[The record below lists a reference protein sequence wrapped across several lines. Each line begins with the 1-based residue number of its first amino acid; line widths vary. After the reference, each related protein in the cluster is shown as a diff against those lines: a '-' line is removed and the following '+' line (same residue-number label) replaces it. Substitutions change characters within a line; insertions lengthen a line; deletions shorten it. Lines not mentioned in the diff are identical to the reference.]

1 MACQIQPRSVDLDG
15 DGEEKYDSIMVVYRD
30 TQSARSN
37 GTLPTRK
44 ASRETMLT
52 ERTVDTEREES
63 GVCLCKNLLTDLCQ
77 AATIHGVNKITEESP
92 FRGRR

>member
-30 TQSARSN
+30 SQSARSN
-37 GTLPTRK
+37 GTIPTRK
-44 ASRETMLT
+44 ASSRETMLT
-52 ERTVDTEREES
+52 ERTVEPERERS
-63 GVCLCKNLLTDLCQ
+63 RCLCKNLFTDLGQ
-77 AATIHGVNKITEESP
+77 ATTIHGVNKITEESP